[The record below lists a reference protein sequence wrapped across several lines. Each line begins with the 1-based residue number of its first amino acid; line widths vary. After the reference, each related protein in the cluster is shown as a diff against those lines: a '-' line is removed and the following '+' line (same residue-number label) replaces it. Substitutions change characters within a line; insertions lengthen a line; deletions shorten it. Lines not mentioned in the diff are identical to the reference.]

1 LDKSSD
7 WNLFVMT
14 MICHWEN
21 VANDTTNSFT
31 VSRSDGW
38 AGLEDGVSISSQ
50 SSFLLLQMDDPS
62 LIGADNE
69 RLFNLLFYY
78 FYTTDKYNDMQ
89 PGRWQGRRPK
99 LSTNGTRME
108 GAGSCWLAQVS
119 HKTRRRKWWWT
130 IHLRYIRRVNDVCC
144 PTVEQQQTA
153 GHQHSAP
160 SISSPPARSLLAAAG

>member
-1 LDKSSD
+1 
-7 WNLFVMT
+7 
-14 MICHWEN
+14 
-21 VANDTTNSFT
+21 
-31 VSRSDGW
+31 
-38 AGLEDGVSISSQ
+38 
-50 SSFLLLQMDDPS
+50 MDDPS

-78 FYTTDKYNDMQ
+78 FYTDKYNDMQ
-89 PGRWQGRRPK
+89 PGGRWQQGRRQPRK

-130 IHLRYIRRVNDVCC
+130 IHLRYIQRVNDVCC

-160 SISSPPARSLLAAAG
+160 SISSPPCPLSWLLLGSSLYIYISHCIYVFIYINRTLFNTIYTENEVISGMETSSTNGKLSTWYK